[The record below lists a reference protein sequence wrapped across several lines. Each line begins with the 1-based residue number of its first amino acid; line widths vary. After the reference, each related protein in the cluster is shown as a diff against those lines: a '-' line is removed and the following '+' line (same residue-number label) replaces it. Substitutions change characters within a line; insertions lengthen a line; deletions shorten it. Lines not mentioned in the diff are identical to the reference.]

1 MTVYLFTGKRDF
13 PDIWSK
19 ASSLSSRWD
28 SLGLMLYLSPD
39 TIDEIY
45 KAHHDDPRTC
55 LRKVLTRWLEKG
67 YDYKR
72 YGHPSWRMLCIAIK
86 STSGGNDAALA
97 QELARRHSITPDS
110 ETEAKSPL
118 ATSSEGIIITE
129 KTGM

>member
-1 MTVYLFTGKRDF
+1 MTVYLFIGKRDF
-13 PDIWSK
+13 HGIWSK
-19 ASSLSSRWD
+19 ASSLSGRWD

-55 LRKVLTRWLEKG
+55 LRKVLTRWLEM
-67 YDYKR
+67 DYCFKR

-97 QELARRHSITPDS
+97 EELARKHLASADHS
-110 ETEAKSPL
+110 EAEARSPF
-118 ATSSEGIIITE
+118 ATCTSSEG
-129 KTGM
+129 KTKV